1 MAIKTRNWAWVGA
14 AATLLLSGGAFY
26 AVGQVYSDA
35 KAIDLINQLAQ
46 AGLYFGSAMATAS
59 ATTLALMLTL
69 IGMARRA
76 EADFGNS
83 FYRNVYRISRL
94 ATATLLG
101 SVVLLLLLT
110 LPVGE
115 FEGLDTMW
123 FIWLYRVLFALIGVL
138 SALLVATVLL
148 VFTTVRDVIVNITP
162 EDVI

>member
-1 MAIKTRNWAWVGA
+1 MKTHYWAWVGA
-14 AATLLLSGGAFY
+14 VATLALAGSAFY

-35 KAIDLINQLAQ
+35 KAIDLINQLSQ
-46 AGLYFGSAMATAS
+46 AGLYFGSAIATAS

-76 EADFGNS
+76 EAEFGAH
-83 FYRNVYRISRL
+83 FYRNIYRVSRM

-115 FEGLDTMW
+115 FEGLSDIW
-123 FIWLYRVLFALIGVL
+123 FIWLYRALFALIGLL

-162 EDVI
+162 TEMV

>member
-1 MAIKTRNWAWVGA
+1 MNTRNWAWIGA
-14 AATLLLSGGAFY
+14 VATFLLAAGAYY

-35 KAIDLINQLAQ
+35 KAIDLINQLSR

-69 IGMARRA
+69 IGMAHRA
-76 EADFGNS
+76 EAEFGPD
-83 FYRNVYRISRL
+83 FYRNIYRISRL

-115 FEGLDTMW
+115 FQGLSDMW
-123 FIWLYRVLFALIGVL
+123 FIWLYRVLFALIGTL

-148 VFTTVRDVIVNITP
+148 VFTTVRDVIINITP
-162 EDVI
+162 SDMI